1 MIPRGREVKRA
12 RMTMA
17 VVFATAVM
25 FCLAF
30 AIMTYDFDNL
40 SLTDQQLK
48 GNTALVNI
56 STDKGM

>member
-48 GNTALVNI
+48 GNTASVNV

>member
-12 RMTMA
+12 RMTMV
-17 VVFATAVM
+17 VVFATTVM

-48 GNTALVNI
+48 GNTASVNV